1 MRYDKHALTFEQQA
15 DLLLQ
20 RGLQADRDI
29 LINRLRVVIYYRLS
43 GYLFPFRDKND
54 HFRPETTLDTVWRRY
69 TFDRRLRILALDAI
83 ERVEVALR
91 TQVVYEHVHR
101 YGPFG
106 YTVPENLPK
115 LDGNRFG
122 QFLSR
127 VYDETQRSREI
138 FVQHFR
144 TKYSDQHPYLPL
156 WMAAEIMPFGV
167 MFNLYTGVEPN
178 IKRDIALI
186 YNVPDIVLSSWV
198 NVLNTVRNICAHHG
212 RLWNREL
219 GVKPLMPNIRKY
231 PKWHKPVTIPNH
243 RIFAVLTILQYMT
256 CIVAPQSHWHQRLH
270 SLLDEYPDI
279 PRLSMGFPERWEASP
294 LWE

>member
-1 MRYDKHALTFEQQA
+1 MRYEKHALTFEQQA
-15 DLLLQ
+15 DLLLK
-20 RGLQADRDI
+20 RGLMADRDI
-29 LINRLRVVIYYRLS
+29 LINHLRFVNYYRLS
-43 GYLFPFRDKND
+43 GYLFPFRKKDD
-54 HFRPETTLDTVWRRY
+54 HFRPGTTLDVVWRRY
-69 TFDRRLRILALDAI
+69 TFDRRLRVLVLDAI

-91 TQVVYEHVHR
+91 TQIVYEHAHR

-122 QFLSR
+122 LFLSK

-167 MFNLYTGVEPN
+167 MFNLYTGVEPE
-178 IKRDIALI
+178 IKRNIALI
-186 YNVPDIVLSSWV
+186 FNVPDVVLSSWV

-219 GVKPLMPNIRKY
+219 GVKPLMPNSRKY
-231 PKWHKPVTIPNH
+231 PQWHNPVAIPNH
-243 RIFAVLTILQYMT
+243 RIFAVLTILKYLT
-256 CIVAPQSHWHQRLH
+256 SIVAPQSHWYQRFH
-270 SLLDEYPDI
+270 SLLVEYPDI
-279 PRLSMGFPERWEASP
+279 PRLSMGFPENWEASP
-294 LWE
+294 LWR